1 MYADYKKRRA
11 VTRGIQMMELRQEK
25 HVDPEALKRFREA
38 PFQLKCARRLRDGEK
53 NDGKLEK
60 T

>member
-25 HVDPEALKRFREA
+25 YVDTEALKRFREV
-38 PFQLKCARRLRDGEK
+38 PFQLKYARKLKGGGK

>member
-25 HVDPEALKRFREA
+25 HVDPEALKRFREV
-38 PFQLKCARRLRDGEK
+38 PYQLKCARRLKDGGNE
-53 NDGKLEK
+53 DEI
-60 T
+60 